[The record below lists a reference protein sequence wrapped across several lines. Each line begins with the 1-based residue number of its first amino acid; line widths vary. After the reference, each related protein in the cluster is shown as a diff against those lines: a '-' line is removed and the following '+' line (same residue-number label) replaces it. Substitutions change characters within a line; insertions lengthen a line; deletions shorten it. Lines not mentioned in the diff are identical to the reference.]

1 MYYDLGFNDW
11 TFEIGQTEGKQI
23 ADRLLEVWSDYPAA
37 LAKLKV
43 SMDKV
48 SGIYAERVNRMK
60 ETIKK

>member
-11 TFEIGQTEGKQI
+11 TFEIEQTEGKQL
-23 ADRLLEVWSDYPAA
+23 ANRLREVWSDYPAA

-48 SGIYAERVNRMK
+48 SGIYDERVNFVK
-60 ETIKK
+60 ETIR

>member
-1 MYYDLGFNDW
+1 MYYDLGFNHW
-11 TFEIGQTEGKQI
+11 TFEIEQTEGKQV
-23 ADRLLEVWSDYPAA
+23 ADRLREVWSDYPAA

-48 SGIYAERVNRMK
+48 SGIYAERVSFVK